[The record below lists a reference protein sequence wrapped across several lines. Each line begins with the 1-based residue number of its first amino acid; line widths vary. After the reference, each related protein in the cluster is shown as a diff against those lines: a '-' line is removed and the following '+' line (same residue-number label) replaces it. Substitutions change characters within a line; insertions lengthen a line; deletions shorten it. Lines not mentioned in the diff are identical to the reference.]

1 MQFSL
6 ANFIKYKGPSILLLL
21 LVIII
26 SLLLSDIPWLVKFIH
41 GKKSSQEGM
50 TTDNSI
56 PTIEKILSDK
66 MGTKSQKLAAI
77 KGIVDL
83 MDNGKDQMQYLNIL
97 EDGSKNENEKIEK
110 INELVEKYM
119 NSTTKA
125 TKDMTSDLKSGM
137 AQANSG

>member
-6 ANFIKYKGPSILLLL
+6 ANFIKYKGPSIILLL
-21 LVIII
+21 LVIVI

-41 GKKSSQEGM
+41 GSKYSQEGM

-56 PTIEKILSDK
+56 PTIDKILSDK
-66 MGTKSQKLAAI
+66 IGTRTQKLAAI

-110 INELVEKYM
+110 INELVEKFM
-119 NSTTKA
+119 NSSSKA
-125 TKDMTSDLKSGM
+125 TKDMTGDLKSGM
-137 AQANSG
+137 AEASSG